1 MPADQPKQG
10 FFAKLWNNYNHS
22 FLFSLS
28 LTYFNTGMSSKVDM
42 GILYMFLNTYKL
54 EPEKANMYMAY
65 IGLPWTPKIVY
76 GIVTH
81 CFPICG
87 SGKRSYV
94 IIMGLL

>member
-1 MPADQPKQG
+1 M
-10 FFAKLWNNYNHS
+10 
-22 FLFSLS
+22 
-28 LTYFNTGMSSKVDM
+28 VDM

-76 GIVTH
+76 GIVMD

-94 IIMGLL
+94 IIMGLLQGLSMLAVVVYKFPNDATWVMILACINAMGCAF